1 MFRRLTVLASAALLA
16 LACNSTNPVE
26 PPPSGSGNGSGSGSG
41 TVVVSVRS
49 DRGQVESGSTVGAN
63 LTVTAQENGAPVAD
77 GTEVALSTNLGNF
90 GVDGAGKP
98 VQLVKKTLSGGTAT
112 APFYAGSDL
121 GTANILAQV
130 GTSVGKVNLPLV
142 AASAPPVAD
151 FTFQVSALSVLFQ
164 DTSTGTPTAWTWD
177 FGDGASTMKQNP
189 AHTYAVAGT
198 YTASLTVANAS
209 GQTSTK
215 RQFVTV
221 TAGDPL
227 IASFTFTASGLKVL
241 FADASIGTPTS
252 WVWHFGDGSGPVTTR
267 NPSHTYAAAGT
278 YTVSLSITNAFGV
291 TANTSQFVTVSLGSP
306 PVADFSFQS
315 SALNVAFAD
324 QSTGDPTSW
333 KWDFGDG
340 TTGASTTMQN
350 PRHAYATAGTYSVTL
365 TATNAAGSSSK
376 TKLVTVSQGDPPVAD
391 FSFQASGLG
400 VVFAD
405 QSTGSPTGWSWD
417 FGDGATSTQK
427 NPSHTYAQAGTY
439 AVVLTVT
446 NAAGSGSKTKLV
458 TVTATKPPVAA
469 FCYQRN
475 KLVVIFTDISSN
487 KPTSWQWNF
496 GDCASNT
503 TCQSTVQNPGHTY
516 GSAGTYAVTLTVANT
531 AGQSTQSRFVTVD
544 TTTVDSQP
552 ICF

>member
-1 MFRRLTVLASAALLA
+1 MFRRLTVLASVALLA

-41 TVVVSVRS
+41 TVVVSVKS
-49 DRGQVESGSTVGAN
+49 DRGQVEAGSTVGAN

-90 GVDGAGKP
+90 GVDGTGKP

-112 APFYAGSDL
+112 ASFYAGSDQ

-130 GTSVGKVNLPLV
+130 GTSVGKINLPLV

-151 FTFQVSALSVLFQ
+151 FTFQVSALSALFQ

-177 FGDGASTMKQNP
+177 FGDGATTMRQNP

-198 YTASLTVANAS
+198 YTASLTVTNAS

-227 IASFTFTASGLKVL
+227 LASFTFSASGLKVL
-241 FADASIGTPTS
+241 FMDASIGTPTS
-252 WVWHFGDGSGPVTTR
+252 WTWHFGDGSGPVTTR

-278 YTVSLSITNAFGV
+278 YTVSLSIANSFGV
-291 TANTSQFVTVSLGSP
+291 TANTSQFVAVSLGTP
-306 PVADFSFQS
+306 PQADFTFQS
-315 SALNVAFAD
+315 SGLNVAFLDA
-324 QSTGDPTSW
+324 STGSPTSW
-333 KWDFGDG
+333 SWDFGDG
-340 TTGASTTMQN
+340 GSSTRQN
-350 PRHAYATAGTYSVTL
+350 PQHSYAAAGTYNVTL
-365 TATNAAGSSSK
+365 TATNSAGSTSK

-391 FSFQASGLG
+391 FAFQVNGLN

-405 QSTGSPTGWSWD
+405 QSTGGPTSWSWD
-417 FGDGATSTQK
+417 FGDGATSSQK
-427 NPSHTYAQAGTY
+427 NPSHTYAKAGTY
-439 AVVLTVT
+439 AVVLTAA

-458 TVTATKPPVAA
+458 TVAQKKPPIAA

-475 KLVVIFTDISSN
+475 KLDVVFTDQSSQS
-487 KPTSWQWNF
+487 PTQWQWNF
-496 GDCASNT
+496 GDCASPAS
-503 TCQSTVQNPGHTY
+503 CLVFSQNASHSY
-516 GSAGTYAVTLTVANT
+516 SLAGTFQVTLTVSNDD
-531 AGQSTQSRFVTVD
+531 GQSTLQKSVTVSNS
-544 TTTVDSQP
+544 TVDASP
-552 ICF
+552 ICN